1 MQLVDTKTII
11 ANERKRELWYL
22 LAKMQAKGES
32 ETIWKSDK
40 KRKTLNSK
48 SHLGL
53 LIKDLYLFTNKNTLL
68 FPAKKPLTPGR
79 WGILKPNKAAQAII
93 QLPSWT
99 RMKIGSPR
107 QP

>member
-1 MQLVDTKTII
+1 MQLVDAKTII

-48 SHLGL
+48 SHPGL
-53 LIKDLYLFTNKNTLL
+53 LIKDLYLFINKNTLL
-68 FPAKKPLTPGR
+68 FPAKNL
-79 WGILKPNKAAQAII
+79 
-93 QLPSWT
+93 LPQ
-99 RMKIGSPR
+99 GDGGY
-107 QP
+107 